1 MSSSGSKTSALK
13 GGSKEAKRA
22 WKDASPDQAVERL
35 EGAVRAALEQVE
47 QLKSEVVRMHAQS
60 EALEGL
66 LKGVTSGEGGP
77 REMIDRLHILEEE
90 NRDLRRRLD
99 EGRAGVDRLLAR
111 VKFLEEQP

>member
-1 MSSSGSKTSALK
+1 MSSSGSRKKNVSK
-13 GGSKEAKRA
+13 GVT
-22 WKDASPDQAVERL
+22 PDKAVKRL
-35 EGAVRAALEQVE
+35 EKAVTATLDHVDRLNGD
-47 QLKSEVVRMHAQS
+47 VVRMQAQG

-77 REMIDRLHILEEE
+77 REMIVKLDILEEE

-99 EGRAGVDRLLAR
+99 EGRQGVDRLLAR